1 MDTTELRDTFRAEFF
16 DTAVPYLVSDQLIYA
31 YIDEAQKKFCRLTE
45 GIEDG
50 RSFTISVVPG
60 TIWYTLDPRIL
71 KIRSLTD
78 VSTGHAVELVSMESA
93 ALHGFRLG
101 TRLGPLVAMVAGAE
115 KGTLRACPVPNASVE
130 LQLNAFRLPH
140 TVEAGD
146 DLEIDEQHHLALLM
160 WVKHKAYSIHDAE
173 TYDRTKAAEYESNFR
188 RYCAEAR
195 TEQNRA
201 RHSAGVVAYG
211 GI

>member
-1 MDTTELRDTFRAEFF
+1 MDTTELRNTFRAEFF
-16 DTAVPYLVSDQLIYA
+16 DTAEPYLVSDQLIYA

-50 RSFTISVVPG
+50 RSFGLTVVPG
-60 TIWYTLDPRIL
+60 TIWYDLDPRIL
-71 KIRSLTD
+71 KVRSLTD
-78 VSTGHAVELVSMESA
+78 TSTGRPVEVVSMENA
-93 ALHGFRLG
+93 PRRGIRLDG
-101 TRLGPLVAMVAGAE
+101 REGPLLAMVSGVE
-115 KGTLRACPVPNASVE
+115 KSALRAYPVPNAAVT
-130 LQLNAFRLPH
+130 LQLNAFRLPS
-140 TVEAGD
+140 TVEECD

-173 TYDRTKAAEYESNFR
+173 TYDKTKAESYELNFR

-201 RHSAGVVAYG
+201 RHDAGTVAYG